1 LPYVYVRDK
10 CAGAGVAGLT
20 EDEARRIAANIAELP
35 ELLKRQDAG

>member
-20 EDEARRIAANIAELP
+20 ETEARRIAEPP